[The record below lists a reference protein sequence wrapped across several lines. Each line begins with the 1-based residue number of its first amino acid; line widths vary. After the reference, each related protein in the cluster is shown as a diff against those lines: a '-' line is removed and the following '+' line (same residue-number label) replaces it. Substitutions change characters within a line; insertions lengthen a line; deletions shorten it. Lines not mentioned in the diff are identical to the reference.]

1 MAPAAGLRCSGTAV
15 DLTLVDRRGRELP
28 MPTDFDDF
36 RAAAHQNAAG
46 ISPERAA
53 NARRLRQAMERRGF
67 QAFATEWWH
76 FDWHDWQR
84 LPVVE

>member
-1 MAPAAGLRCSGTAV
+1 MFGEALRLEPQAKISWVARAISRGQQNKFDQAAGDFNYAA
-15 DLTLVDRRGRELP
+15 TLYAQDGDE
-28 MPTDFDDF
+28 
-36 RAAAHQNAAG
+36 
-46 ISPERAA
+46 A